1 MKKLIIILVALLQY
15 CYALSQSVI
24 HNGMDDPDKDVVYR
38 VRPSNSAP
46 RSPVDNP
53 RGTYYVKVKGTDGDD
68 WLKVYDEDGK
78 YQGYIPFDCF
88 KKVNDD
94 PNIYYIPTMG
104 KSGKYGFKDIHGK
117 LVVPYI
123 YYGCGYEDFLFDDFK
138 GGLSVVRKNDY
149 GTRGVINSKA
159 KVVVPL
165 IHDNI
170 SYSGGA
176 IIAEKKG
183 KYGVYNKNGS
193 LIIPFIYDNL
203 LEVTSLDCEETDT
216 LIIAEKQE
224 KYSLFSSD
232 GAKLTPLIYDMMK
245 IANSHPL
252 LFSVKKDGKCGFL
265 NCCGEVVIP
274 LIYEAYTDELGSDYN
289 LYAFNDGLCSMKKD
303 GKIGAINVQGEMVI
317 PFIYEDVDC
326 FSGNLC
332 AVKKDGKY
340 GVIDEFGGSIL
351 PFEYEKVRIF
361 SKDFKY
367 IAVKKNGKWGFVD
380 KENCLMIPYVY
391 DDIHSIQTED
401 PIRIYVDKDNDSFCI
416 DENGDRVA
424 E

>member
-1 MKKLIIILVALLQY
+1 
-15 CYALSQSVI
+15 
-24 HNGMDDPDKDVVYR
+24 
-38 VRPSNSAP
+38 
-46 RSPVDNP
+46 
-53 RGTYYVKVKGTDGDD
+53 
-68 WLKVYDEDGK
+68 
-78 YQGYIPFDCF
+78 
-88 KKVNDD
+88 
-94 PNIYYIPTMG
+94 MG

-170 SYSGGA
+170 SYYGGA

-183 KYGVYNKNGS
+183 KYGAYNKNGS

-203 LEVTSLDCEETDT
+203 FEEHSLDCEETDT

-274 LIYEAYTDELGSDYN
+274 LIYEAYTDELGDDCN

-326 FSGNLC
+326 GSGNLC

-401 PIRIYVDKDNDSFCI
+401 PIRIYVDKDHDSFCI

>member
-1 MKKLIIILVALLQY
+1 
-15 CYALSQSVI
+15 
-24 HNGMDDPDKDVVYR
+24 
-38 VRPSNSAP
+38 
-46 RSPVDNP
+46 
-53 RGTYYVKVKGTDGDD
+53 
-68 WLKVYDEDGK
+68 
-78 YQGYIPFDCF
+78 
-88 KKVNDD
+88 
-94 PNIYYIPTMG
+94 
-104 KSGKYGFKDIHGK
+104 
-117 LVVPYI
+117 
-123 YYGCGYEDFLFDDFK
+123 
-138 GGLSVVRKNDY
+138 
-149 GTRGVINSKA
+149 
-159 KVVVPL
+159 
-165 IHDNI
+165 
-170 SYSGGA
+170 
-176 IIAEKKG
+176 
-183 KYGVYNKNGS
+183 
-193 LIIPFIYDNL
+193 
-203 LEVTSLDCEETDT
+203 
-216 LIIAEKQE
+216 
-224 KYSLFSSD
+224 
-232 GAKLTPLIYDMMK
+232 MMK